1 MDFEKITEK
10 DSNYDALETMSIR
23 ALIAGIHQED
33 QNAVAA
39 VGKVV
44 PEIERLIQ
52 QVVAVMQQGG
62 RLFYIGAGTSGRL
75 GVLDASECPPTFG
88 TDPGKVIGLIAGG
101 DTALRTAVENAEDN
115 PEQAWKDLQNYNIS
129 TKDIVIGIA
138 ASGTTPYV
146 VGGLNACQQQGI
158 TTGCICCNHNS
169 PLAKN
174 ADFPIEVIVGP
185 EFVTGSSRMKAGTAQ
200 KLILNMISTATMIQL
215 GHVKGNKMVDMQ
227 LNNNKLHERACRM
240 VVEATKTDL
249 KTAASLLAQHGSVRA
264 AIAAFKK
271 G

>member
-1 MDFEKITEK
+1 MFFEKITEK
-10 DSNYDALETMSIR
+10 DSNYHALETMSIR

-88 TDPGKVIGLIAGG
+88 TDPGKVIGLVAGG

-138 ASGTTPYV
+138 VSGTTPYV
-146 VGGLNACQQQGI
+146 VRG
-158 TTGCICCNHNS
+158 
-169 PLAKN
+169 
-174 ADFPIEVIVGP
+174 
-185 EFVTGSSRMKAGTAQ
+185 
-200 KLILNMISTATMIQL
+200 
-215 GHVKGNKMVDMQ
+215 
-227 LNNNKLHERACRM
+227 
-240 VVEATKTDL
+240 
-249 KTAASLLAQHGSVRA
+249 
-264 AIAAFKK
+264 
-271 G
+271 

>member
-44 PEIERLIQ
+44 PEIESLIQ
-52 QVVAVMQQGG
+52 QVVGVMQQGG

-101 DTALRTAVENAEDN
+101 DTALRTAVEYAEDN

-146 VGGLNACQQQGI
+146 VGGLKACQQQGI
-158 TTGCICCNHNS
+158 ITGCICCNQNS

-185 EFVTGSSRMKAGTAQ
+185 EFLTGSSRMKAGTAQ
-200 KLILNMISTATMIQL
+200 KLILNIISTATMIQL

-240 VVEATKTDL
+240 VVKATKTDL